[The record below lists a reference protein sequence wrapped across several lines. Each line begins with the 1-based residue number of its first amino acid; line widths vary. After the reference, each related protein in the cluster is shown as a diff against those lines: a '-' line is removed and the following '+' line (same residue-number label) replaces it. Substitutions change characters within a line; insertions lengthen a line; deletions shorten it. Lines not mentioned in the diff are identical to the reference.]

1 MLRSFS
7 LAFLCGFLSTLL
19 FHQGG
24 VFVFYLLGTIPFL
37 PWDFSLNPQGVP
49 KVISLA
55 FFGGLWAIPSLL
67 LAQKIN
73 QNFWALQITFGAIMP
88 TAVAM
93 LVVFPLKGLIVSAP
107 VVIGGLLLNGL
118 WGLGVAMG
126 LKLFKL
132 PSTR

>member
-24 VFVFYLLGTIPFL
+24 VFVLYLFKVIPFQ

-55 FFGGLWAIPSLL
+55 FFGGLWAMASLL
-67 LAQKIN
+67 LAQKI
-73 QNFWALQITFGAIMP
+73 QKNFWALQIIFGAIGP

-93 LVVFPLKGLIVSAP
+93 LVVFPLKGLVVSAP
-107 VVIGGLLLNGL
+107 VVVGGLLLNGL